1 MLCDKC
7 KKNTAVIHIKEFI
20 NGKCKNLNLCQE
32 CAAKNG
38 AGLLPEIGLNISE
51 LLFEHS
57 PFAQPSKT
65 EEAVKHNKESK
76 NSGSTACPNCGLT
89 RDDMCA
95 NDHRLN
101 CPECGN
107 TFRKTINHAL
117 EKVRYAGVEY
127 HGKRPSSAS
136 ENSPVV
142 IHQQLFRLKKELQKF
157 IETENYEAAA
167 ECRDKINMLQ
177 AQCRMPQ

>member
-7 KKNTAVIHIKEFI
+7 KKNPAVIHIKEFI

-32 CAAKNG
+32 CAAQNG

-57 PFAQPSKT
+57 PFAKSSNT
-65 EEAVKHNKESK
+65 EGAAKQNKEHKHEKSA
-76 NSGSTACPNCGLT
+76 TCPGCGLT
-89 RDDMCA
+89 MEDMCA

-101 CPECGN
+101 CPECGK
-107 TFRKTINHAL
+107 TFGKIISRTL
-117 EKVRYAGVEY
+117 EKVRYTGVEY
-127 HGKRPSSAS
+127 GGKRPSSAC

-142 IHQQLFRLKKELQKF
+142 IHKQLFRLKKQLQQF
-157 IETENYEAAA
+157 IEAENYEAAA
-167 ECRDKINMLQ
+167 ECRDKINALQ
-177 AQCRMPQ
+177 AQCSMP